1 MAKHV
6 DKFGAALQLKLN
18 NIETSLRGLKSTID
32 SKAQHAEKEVRSHLD
47 AVNKRIEQDRAKVT
61 AAQTE
66 VKNWLDEQ
74 KTATSEKIIE
84 WKTKQET
91 TKLLHHAE
99 IAERTPMLR
108 STLRRRRWIMQS
120 KRFSTL
126 GPHER
131 AQTSTNERLIP
142 TPSAYSFRRV
152 TPDRMRWAEIFS
164 ARRNDHH
171 PGGARRRRRCVRN
184 GFHMID
190 WRR

>member
-99 IAERTPMLR
+99 IAERYADASIDLAAAALDNAEQAVLHAWTA
-108 STLRRRRWIMQS
+108 
-120 KRFSTL
+120 
-126 GPHER
+126 R
-131 AQTSTNERLIP
+131 A
-142 TPSAYSFRRV
+142 SANV
-152 TPDRMRWAEIFS
+152 
-164 ARRNDHH
+164 HK
-171 PGGARRRRRCVRN
+171 
-184 GFHMID
+184 
-190 WRR
+190 